1 MTFLVPFVIS
11 ATHYLVIKIHAFKC
25 DKDQSTAKE
34 LGILSAIEMPTHWKN
49 LLSLILPSV

>member
-11 ATHYLVIKIHAFKC
+11 ATHYLVIKVHAFRC
-25 DKDQSTAKE
+25 DKDQSTAME